1 MSKNCRPGLL
11 GRLKKRKLQKK
22 AFPKYNNKK
31 RKKKF
36 DCPKTEEKKKDFH
49 LTSPTSPSLQEKK
62 SLFKNPFQDL
72 KTKNKKKKKVKRSIP
87 KVPIENCP
95 TKSIAIIG
103 NQKAK
108 DGIKAFLNGNRYSV
122 CIVWG
127 AHGVGK
133 SSTCHLLFRENNIWP
148 HTTEE
153 MLDHVRVG
161 GKRPK
166 LSQSLKR
173 MMRQRLPRK
182 EIFFLDHIES
192 FCIND
197 PEEIKTIVRILVSD
211 EFQRCG
217 IKMVIGIDNLYSK
230 ECAVFRKLLEP
241 VKVNKNQKRTVATHI
256 RFYKLN
262 NNHVDI
268 ILKQKGIF
276 GLEKL
281 KRGTQVAN
289 GDGRQACLFARME
302 KMKGTNGHVVGN
314 MDLVLNPFDSC
325 RMAFEGKKEQV
336 LSGSEWNIL
345 KELLFHNYP
354 KNVKMTKSTW
364 DLTIT
369 PAIQRKI
376 KGHQPLSAEEKG
388 IVRDT
393 YTKDL
398 EALDEI
404 AKFSDLFSDSLK
416 MSDDHGEY
424 MTLTGCETM
433 KKRKPVT
440 KWPDTLF
447 MERRIREKR
456 NGFDK
461 MRMFYGFQREDV
473 TTVCKLIEPKI
484 IQGDKA
490 ILDWC
495 FTYDMP
501 RSLIHEQAHVFE

>member
-22 AFPKYNNKK
+22 AAPKYSNNKK
-31 RKKKF
+31 KKL
-36 DCPKTEEKKKDFH
+36 DSKTKKKKDSRS
-49 LTSPTSPSLQEKK
+49 TSPTSPSLPPEKE
-62 SLFKNPFQDL
+62 SPFKNPFQDL
-72 KTKNKKKKKVKRSIP
+72 KAKNKKKKKVKRSIP

-95 TKSIAIIG
+95 SRSIAIIG

-108 DGIKAFLNGNRYSV
+108 DGIKTFINGNRYSV

-133 SSTCHLLFRENNIWP
+133 SSTCHLLFRESNIWP
-148 HTTEE
+148 HTTDE

-161 GKRPK
+161 GRRPK

-173 MMRQRLPRK
+173 MMKQRLPRK

-211 EFQRCG
+211 DFQRCG

-241 VKVNKNQKRTVATHI
+241 VKVNKNQRRTVATNI

-262 NNHVDI
+262 NRHIDI

-276 GLEKL
+276 DLEKL
-281 KRGTQVAN
+281 RRGTVIAN

-302 KMKGTNGHVVGN
+302 KMKGTRDVVGN

-325 RMAFEGKKEQV
+325 RMAFEGKKQDV

-354 KNVKMTKSTW
+354 NNVKVTRSTW
-364 DLTIT
+364 DPTIT
-369 PAIQRKI
+369 PVI
-376 KGHQPLSAEEKG
+376 KGKLKRQQPLSAQEKG

-398 EALDEI
+398 EELDEI
-404 AKFSDLFSDSLK
+404 ATFSDLFSDSLK

-447 MERRIREKR
+447 FERRIREKR